1 MFDALL
7 AHPGVTEHCEL
18 RSTFGIMA
26 FHGGNLEEMT
36 DVIASASAERA
47 GASYY
52 GVVQPSDLRWHV
64 PSTDVR
70 PEHSTRL
77 AAFLDHVD
85 IVITVHGYG
94 RAGLWTS
101 LLLGGSNRALA
112 DTLGASLRQA
122 LPAYEVVTDIE
133 SIPRDLRGLHPD
145 NPVNRPRLG
154 GVQLELPPRVRGTTP
169 LWADWEG
176 PGLNP
181 HTEALV
187 DALADVAAT
196 FIGKF
201 KG

>member
-36 DVIASASAERA
+36 DVIASASAERRARRTTASSSPRICA
-47 GASYY
+47 GTSL
-52 GVVQPSDLRWHV
+52 PPTSV
-64 PSTDVR
+64 PSIRRV
-70 PEHSTRL
+70 L

-112 DTLGASLRQA
+112 DTLGTSLRW
-122 LPAYEVVTDIE
+122 PC
-133 SIPRDLRGLHPD
+133 
-145 NPVNRPRLG
+145 
-154 GVQLELPPRVRGTTP
+154 PPTTSSP
-169 LWADWEG
+169 TSTRSRAISAVSTLIT
-176 PGLNP
+176 P
-181 HTEALV
+181 
-187 DALADVAAT
+187 
-196 FIGKF
+196 
-201 KG
+201 